1 METAFDKTLDLL
13 GTLQVTQAN
22 VVAVLQWVRWPMQ
35 VRGYGPVRARA
46 FERAMQER
54 ERLEAE
60 VRGGIGGSRKAA

>member
-35 VRGYGPVRARA
+35 VRGYGPVRAHA